1 MVFLQDFDYLFLVHI
16 ISVYLDG
23 KYKWKLRECEPCEV
37 YCVKILLILSD
48 TMETANF
55 LALKHENYGNL
66 FSLSPFQSNVIVM
79 LMDIVCA
86 WYEGAQRRDTGYLFT
101 TN

>member
-1 MVFLQDFDYLFLVHI
+1 MVFLLDFDYLFLVHI
-16 ISVYLDG
+16 ISVYLGG

-48 TMETANF
+48 TMKTANF

-66 FSLSPFQSNVIVM
+66 FSLSPF
-79 LMDIVCA
+79 
-86 WYEGAQRRDTGYLFT
+86 
-101 TN
+101 